1 MIVKGLTP
9 KMTTSQKV
17 VKMSVTVSNSPI
29 QGYFHLDN
37 HTHSKK
43 LLFFERGGN
52 QSTCRK
58 TS

>member
-1 MIVKGLTP
+1 MTVKRLTP
-9 KMTTSQKV
+9 KMTTSQV
-17 VKMSVTVSNSPI
+17 VKMSVTVNNSPV
-29 QGYFHLDN
+29 QSYFHLDD

-43 LLFFERGGN
+43 LLFFKRRGN

>member
-1 MIVKGLTP
+1 MIVKGLTR
-9 KMTTSQKV
+9 KMTTSEKV
-17 VKMSVTVSNSPI
+17 VKMSVTVSNSPV
-29 QGYFHLDN
+29 QEYFHLDD

-43 LLFFERGGN
+43 LLFFKRGGN